1 MTNIK
6 GFSVSWTNDSTKV
19 LGTKPPHP
27 QFKNDDLQANVIPI
41 MNLPSSSKL
50 ESMPVGLI
58 QSGRQP
64 YAAEHAYTRNGGLST
79 RLGTNLGA

>member
-1 MTNIK
+1 MSNVK
-6 GFSVSWTNDSTKV
+6 GFSVSWTNGPNI

-27 QFKNDDLQANVIPI
+27 QFKNDNLPANVVPVT
-41 MNLPSSSKL
+41 NLPSSSKL

-64 YAAEHAYTRNGGLST
+64 YAVEHAYTKYGGLGT
-79 RLGTNLGA
+79 RLGTNLGT